1 MARPDYLICLE
12 CESEVEDF
20 IWRDGEIR
28 RATCEVC
35 GNTDADAF
43 SLPEDFEEDVDA
55 GDEEDE
61 GEDGEAEDEEY
72 LKEYSDYEDQE
83 ELDEE

>member
-12 CESEVEDF
+12 CEAEVEDF

-28 RATCEVC
+28 RAACEVC

-43 SLPEDFEEDVDA
+43 SLPEDFQQDLAAGEDETD
-55 GDEEDE
+55 EDE
-61 GEDGEAEDEEY
+61 GSEGDQDLADYNEYPDDEDE
-72 LKEYSDYEDQE
+72 
-83 ELDEE
+83 